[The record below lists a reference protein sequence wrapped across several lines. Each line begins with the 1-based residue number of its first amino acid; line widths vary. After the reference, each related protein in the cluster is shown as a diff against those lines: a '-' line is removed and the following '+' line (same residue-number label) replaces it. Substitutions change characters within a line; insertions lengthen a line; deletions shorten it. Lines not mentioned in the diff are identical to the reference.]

1 METYLLAELTIN
13 CNGLTTRLTYTSAR
27 LIIVTDSGYRLWYI
41 EIDGMT
47 QTSLLRMF
55 SESED
60 IRVGLT
66 GVTAGGRPFE
76 AVGYFHPNEM
86 HRAAAIR
93 GDGELA
99 GF

>member
-1 METYLLAELTIN
+1 
-13 CNGLTTRLTYTSAR
+13 
-27 LIIVTDSGYRLWYI
+27 
-41 EIDGMT
+41 MT

-60 IRVGLT
+60 IRVELS